1 MSTFFAAYDA
11 LCEEGLASTVTK
23 SLTEIADTSLPGS
36 FLPQILFFPICSSFC
51 WSAFFGI
58 VSGLQSEFAVVVEET
73 VVGATT

>member
-36 FLPQILFFPICSSFC
+36 FLPQFFIFPYVPAFVEVPFLDCQ
-51 WSAFFGI
+51 WSTI
-58 VSGLQSEFAVVVEET
+58 
-73 VVGATT
+73 